1 MQKYA
6 IPTLILALVSVSVYA
21 LNLDT
26 DPRILIEKENR
37 EKILKCLEDVYAQT
51 GSTNMIRK
59 IKFCESLPLLEITD
73 NAKATTGSVIPVAP
87 KQQAQI
93 SPATIVMIA
102 EAYRK
107 DPNAVFNGR
116 KAVDILATLKSRGY
130 DIPGAVVA
138 PGAQD
143 TGQIR

>member
-21 LNLDT
+21 FNLDT
-26 DPRILIEKENR
+26 DPRVLIEKENR

-73 NAKATTGSVIPVAP
+73 NAKATTGSVIPVPP
-87 KQQAQI
+87 K
-93 SPATIVMIA
+93 
-102 EAYRK
+102 
-107 DPNAVFNGR
+107 
-116 KAVDILATLKSRGY
+116 
-130 DIPGAVVA
+130 
-138 PGAQD
+138 
-143 TGQIR
+143 